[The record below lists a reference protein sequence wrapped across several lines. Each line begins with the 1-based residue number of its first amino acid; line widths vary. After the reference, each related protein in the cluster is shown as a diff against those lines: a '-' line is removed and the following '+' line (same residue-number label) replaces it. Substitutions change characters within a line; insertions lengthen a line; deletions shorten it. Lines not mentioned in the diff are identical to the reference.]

1 MFVCVCVSGG
11 GREGGK
17 ERERKKEHDK
27 SLILHHRAKVQA
39 TLTYSWSQQAYWRYQ
54 NLSTDVP
61 FHSSVKETLCFLRDP
76 AERVW
81 PKVISI
87 ILDIYFAWHISLSFH
102 FNTLLFIRKCNAS
115 ICSTKQ
121 STWNPT
127 CPLINCILITFHDF
141 NKTGKTLSRHNVH
154 VTWKAKYREEQK
166 NYIRVHCKLAAN
178 VLRNVSKLSLFCI
191 PNVARET

>member
-1 MFVCVCVSGG
+1 MA
-11 GREGGK
+11 EGGK
-17 ERERKKEHDK
+17 ERERERESMTSH
-27 SLILHHRAKVQA
+27 LFCTICAKVQA

-87 ILDIYFAWHISLSFH
+87 IPDIYFAWHISLSFH
-102 FNTLLFIRKCNAS
+102 LNTLLSIRTCNAS

-121 STWNPT
+121 SIWNSF

-141 NKTGKTLSRHNVH
+141 NKTVKLSRHNVH

-166 NYIRVHCKLAAN
+166 
-178 VLRNVSKLSLFCI
+178 
-191 PNVARET
+191 TT